1 MWARKE
7 KKIKVHELLEVI
19 DLEQLVSISF
29 YVDGMMCFSEPQKT
43 KEITKNKRKQISDL
57 NVLGVCT
64 KGNMLLV
71 ATFGKGV

>member
-7 KKIKVHELLEVI
+7 KKIKVHELLEVT

-29 YVDGMMCFSEPQKT
+29 YVDGILCFTESKKT
-43 KEITKNKRKQISDL
+43 KEIIKDKRKRISDL

-64 KGNMLLV
+64 KGNVLIV
-71 ATFGKGV
+71 ATFGKEV